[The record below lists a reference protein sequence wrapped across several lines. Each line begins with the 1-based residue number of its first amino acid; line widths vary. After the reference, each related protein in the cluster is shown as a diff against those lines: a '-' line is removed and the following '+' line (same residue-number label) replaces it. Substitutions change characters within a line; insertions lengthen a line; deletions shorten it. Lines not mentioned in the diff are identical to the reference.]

1 MNKTLLSAA
10 LVAVV
15 AAIGFAPTAQAAG
28 GTITISGKVLADT
41 CVVAVNG
48 GSTVALP
55 TVMTGALNTVG
66 AVAGAT
72 NFTVGLTGCDT
83 NTTSATMAFSGS
95 NINSGT
101 GNLDNTAPSGSNVQV
116 QLLNG
121 ASVINTSDN
130 TNAPVIAV
138 DNTGAGSTTM
148 TAQYVAAT
156 AAASAGLVSS
166 SVDFTLTYL

>member
-1 MNKTLLSAA
+1 MNKTLVSTA
-10 LVAVV
+10 LVAVM

-28 GTITISGKVLADT
+28 GTINITGKVLADT

-48 GSTVALP
+48 GATVVLP
-55 TVMTGALNTVG
+55 VVMTSSLNTVG

-72 NFTVGLTGCDT
+72 SFNIGLTGCDT

-95 NINSGT
+95 NINSTT
-101 GNLDNTAPSGSNVQV
+101 GNLNNTASGGSNVQV

-121 ASVINTSDN
+121 ASVVNTSNN

-138 DNTGAGSTTM
+138 SAGTGSTTM
-148 TAQYVAAT
+148 KAQYIAAT
-156 AAASAGLVSS
+156 AAATAGLVSS
-166 SVDFTLTYL
+166 SVNFTLTYL

>member
-1 MNKTLLSAA
+1 MNKTLLSTA
-10 LVAVV
+10 LVAVI
-15 AAIGFAPTAQAAG
+15 AATAFAPSAQAAG

-72 NFTVGLTGCDT
+72 NFDVGLTGCDS
-83 NTTSATMAFSGS
+83 NTSSATMAFSGG
-95 NINSGT
+95 NINSST
-101 GNLDNTAPSGSNVQV
+101 GNLNNTAVGGSNVQV

-121 ASVINTSDN
+121 VSAINTSDN
-130 TNAPVIAV
+130 TNAPVISV
-138 DNTGAGSTTM
+138 SSGKGTTTM

-156 AAASAGLVSS
+156 AAATPGLVSS
-166 SVDFTLTYL
+166 SVNFTLTYL